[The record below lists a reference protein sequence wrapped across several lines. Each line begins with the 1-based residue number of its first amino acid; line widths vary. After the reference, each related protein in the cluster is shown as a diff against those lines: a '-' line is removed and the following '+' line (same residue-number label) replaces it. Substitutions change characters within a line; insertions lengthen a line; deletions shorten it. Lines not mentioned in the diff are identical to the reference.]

1 VVVKATM
8 VILVVAGMLTG
19 APVGVVASLS
29 SEQARPGARCEPGAT
44 GCGAPERHLDEA
56 TPQASGSDHHPC
68 DWVETCQLPCAREG
82 GECCH
87 AEWNCPPDA
96 TLPRC

>member
-1 VVVKATM
+1 M
-8 VILVVAGMLTG
+8 VCLVVAGMLTG

-29 SEQARPGARCEPGAT
+29 TDKAPLAARCEPGARD
-44 GCGAPERHLDEA
+44 CGTPERHLDEA
-56 TPQASGSDHHPC
+56 APPVSGSEQHPC
-68 DWVETCQLPCAREG
+68 DWVETCQLPCGREG